1 MKFLLDTNICIYI
14 IKKKPEK
21 VIKRF
26 LEYKPGDIAISS
38 ITLAELNYGI
48 EKSSKPDTN
57 TIALKEFLQPLI
69 IIDYLQRDAEAY
81 GKIRMELEA
90 KGTPIGA
97 MDLLIAAQ
105 AVSRDLILI
114 TNNEKE
120 FKRIKRIRIENWAR

>member
-69 IIDYLQRDAEAY
+69 IIDYLQRDTEAY

-120 FKRIKRIRIENWAR
+120 FKRIKGIRIENWAR